1 VCFQA
6 HQNLRPPHKEPFME
20 LFLAPAATP
29 TWLLLLGDVV
39 RTRPYASADRSF
51 MKRIR
56 PCLFPS
62 EHMISIFMLSR
73 GYFPR
78 SMGTKNL
85 VPTLLPTRQ
94 TSSRGY
100 FPRSMGTKNLVP
112 TLLPTRQREVYLAV
126 ISLEAWEPRT
136 WFPRFY
142 QRVFARKRMKRRI

>member
-1 VCFQA
+1 MICVRRNSVPVCFQA

-94 TSSRGY
+94 
-100 FPRSMGTKNLVP
+100 
-112 TLLPTRQREVYLAV
+112 REVYLAV